1 MWDMESTIERAVAIY
16 LVVWAVDMVAILIYY
31 GLYKAWWLGAVED

>member
-1 MWDMESTIERAVAIY
+1 MWEVKSIIEKAVAIY

-31 GLYKAWWLGAVED
+31 GLHKAWWLGAVEA